1 MSKYGLLTVL
11 LSLGMLVVGCAAPDD
26 DLEPPLTIHDTAW
39 QVTSYDDGDGN
50 LVEVL
55 AGTEITAHFARERAD
70 GGTVYGFAGC
80 NEYHGV
86 YNTSP
91 EDNVWPGIDLVLT
104 TNNNCTEPAGVMEQ
118 EQQYLTALIHSRK
131 WQIDGLEMIFS
142 KTEYDEESES
152 DQDVILVTFEYT
164 GEAEEFSGGEE
175 EFIVPEDGLEFTY
188 AFEDDE
194 EGWIAG
200 FADLPVDYNQ
210 ELYELESEWRDL
222 PDDLDGSG
230 IYLQGHNRSDDL
242 FMYLKRKVDGLEPG
256 TTYEAIFKLDIA
268 SNVPEGLSG
277 IGGSPGESV
286 YIKAGATTTEPENV
300 EDDQG
305 WWRMNIDK
313 GNQAS
318 EGADMI
324 NIGDM
329 ANPNLTPDTVGQYE
343 LMTVDSAGREFEVT
357 ADETGT
363 IWYIVGSDSGFEGL
377 TTLYHDTISVIL
389 VPK

>member
-1 MSKYGLLTVL
+1 
-11 LSLGMLVVGCAAPDD
+11 
-26 DLEPPLTIHDTAW
+26 
-39 QVTSYDDGDGN
+39 
-50 LVEVL
+50 
-55 AGTEITAHFARERAD
+55 
-70 GGTVYGFAGC
+70 
-80 NEYHGV
+80 
-86 YNTSP
+86 
-91 EDNVWPGIDLVLT
+91 
-104 TNNNCTEPAGVMEQ
+104 MEQ

-230 IYLQGHNRSDDL
+230 IYLQSHNRSDDL

>member
-1 MSKYGLLTVL
+1 MR
-11 LSLGMLVVGCAAPDD
+11 VVGCAAPDD

>member
-1 MSKYGLLTVL
+1 MFRCRRLVL
-11 LSLGMLVVGCAAPDD
+11 LLFIAPLIGACAEPADEQ
-26 DLEPPLTIHDTAW
+26 EPPLSIHDTAW
-39 QVTSYDDGDGN
+39 LVTSYDDGTGS
-50 LVEVL
+50 LVDVL
-55 AGTEITAHFARERAD
+55 EGTQITANFSQEQQD

-80 NEYHGV
+80 NDYHGAYSV
-86 YNTSP
+86 SG
-91 EDNVWPGIDLVLT
+91 ENVWPGIDLVLT
-104 TNNNCTEPAGVMEQ
+104 TNNICTEPNGIMKQ
-118 EQQYLTALIHSRK
+118 EQDFITALIFSRK

-142 KTEYDEESES
+142 KTEYDEGSES

-164 GEAEEFSGGEE
+164 GEAQEFGGGKE
-175 EFIVPEDGLEFTY
+175 EFIVPEDGIEFT
-188 AFEDDE
+188 FTFDDEE
-194 EGWIAG
+194 EGWIAS
-200 FADLPVDYNQ
+200 FTDLPVDYDQ

-242 FMYLKRKVDGLEPG
+242 FMYLKREVDGLEPG
-256 TTYEAIFKLDIA
+256 ATYEAIFKLDIA

-286 YIKAGATTTEPENV
+286 YIKAGATAVEPENV

-318 EGADMI
+318 EGEDMI
-324 NIGDM
+324 NIGDI
-329 ANPNLTPDTVGQYE
+329 ANPNLTAENAGQFE

-357 ADETGT
+357 ADETGA
-363 IWYIVGSDSGFEGL
+363 IWFIVGTDSGFEGL
-377 TTLYHDTISVIL
+377 TTLYYDAISIIL
-389 VPK
+389 APK

>member
-230 IYLQGHNRSDDL
+230 IYLQSHNRSDDL

-357 ADETGT
+357 ADETGA
-363 IWYIVGSDSGFEGL
+363 IWFIVGTDSGFEGL
-377 TTLYHDTISVIL
+377 TTLYYDAISITL
-389 VPK
+389 APK

>member
-11 LSLGMLVVGCAAPDD
+11 LSLGMRVVGCAAPDD

-55 AGTEITAHFARERAD
+55 AGTEITAHFAQERAD

>member
-230 IYLQGHNRSDDL
+230 IYLQSHNRSDDL

>member
-1 MSKYGLLTVL
+1 
-11 LSLGMLVVGCAAPDD
+11 MLVVGCAAPDD

-230 IYLQGHNRSDDL
+230 IYLQSHNRSDDL

>member
-1 MSKYGLLTVL
+1 
-11 LSLGMLVVGCAAPDD
+11 MLVVGCAAPDD

>member
-230 IYLQGHNRSDDL
+230 IYLQSHNRSDDL

-313 GNQAS
+313 GNQ
-318 EGADMI
+318 

>member
-230 IYLQGHNRSDDL
+230 IYLQSHNRSDDL

-357 ADETGT
+357 ADETGA
-363 IWYIVGSDSGFEGL
+363 IWFIVGTDSGFEGL
-377 TTLYHDTISVIL
+377 TTLYYDAISIIL
-389 VPK
+389 APK